1 VKRKQVH
8 QGAQRYT
15 FIDIR
20 PVDMRSDAVINS
32 ICSSDGLALLT
43 VEEQQ
48 REHEALNALIVW
60 IFGSKRGVRRQRQ

>member
-1 VKRKQVH
+1 
-8 QGAQRYT
+8 
-15 FIDIR
+15 
-20 PVDMRSDAVINS
+20 MRSDAVINS

-60 IFGSKRGVRRQRQ
+60 IFRSKRGVRRQRQ